1 MKKKIS
7 ARELG
12 MITVAVFVVSA
23 AVYFFMIPSKVV
35 VGSISG
41 VAMVIAHLI
50 PLPISVL
57 TFLLNAILLL
67 IGFIFIGK
75 EFGAKTVYTS
85 MLLPVFLW
93 IFEQVIPIEESIT
106 GNLVFDL
113 VAYVLLVALG
123 QALLFRVNASSGGVD
138 IIAKLINKF
147 TNMEIGKAVMVAGM
161 ATAMTSILVY
171 DVSILIISLIGTYAN
186 GLAVDYFIDGF
197 NKRKRVCIITEN
209 YREVQEYILHN
220 LNQGATLY
228 VAQGAYDEKHRME
241 LVTVL
246 ATQEYRMLINYLKNS
261 DQQVFVTVS
270 TVNEIIGNGIQN
282 RSKHMS

>member
-7 ARELG
+7 GRELL
-12 MITVAVFVVSA
+12 MITVAMFVVSA

-41 VAMVIAHLI
+41 VALVLAHLVPI
-50 PLPISVL
+50 PISIL
-57 TFLLNAILLL
+57 TFLLNVILLI
-67 IGFIFIGK
+67 IGFFLVGK
-75 EFGAKTVYTS
+75 EFGVKTVYTS
-85 MLLPVFLW
+85 TILPVFLW
-93 IFEQVIPIEESIT
+93 IFEQVWPLEKSVT
-106 GNLVFDL
+106 GNIVFDL
-113 VAYVLLVALG
+113 IAYVLLVALG
-123 QALLFRVNASSGGVD
+123 QAILFRVNASSGGVD

-147 TNMEIGKAVMVAGM
+147 TNMEIGKAVTVAGM
-161 ATAMTSILVY
+161 ATATTSVFVY
-171 DVSILIISLIGTYAN
+171 GISTMIISLIGTYAN

-197 NKRKRVCIITEN
+197 NKRKRVCIITDD
-209 YREVQEYILHN
+209 YKEVQDYILHN

-246 ATQEYRMLINYLKNS
+246 AKQEYRMLINYLKNTNK
-261 DQQVFVTVS
+261 QVFVTVS

-282 RSKHMS
+282 RSKSIG

>member
-7 ARELG
+7 GRELL
-12 MITVAVFVVSA
+12 MITVAMFVVSA

-41 VAMVIAHLI
+41 VAMVLAHLVPI
-50 PLPISVL
+50 PISIL
-57 TFLLNAILLL
+57 TFLLNVILLT
-67 IGFIFIGK
+67 IGFFLVGK
-75 EFGAKTVYTS
+75 EFGVKTVYTS
-85 MLLPVFLW
+85 TILPVFLW
-93 IFEQVIPIEESIT
+93 IFEQVCPLEKSVT
-106 GNLVFDL
+106 GNIVFDL
-113 VAYVLLVALG
+113 IAYVLLVALG
-123 QALLFRVNASSGGVD
+123 QAILFRVNASSGGVD

-147 TNMEIGKAVMVAGM
+147 TNMEIGKAVTVAGM
-161 ATAMTSILVY
+161 ATATTSVFAYGI
-171 DVSILIISLIGTYAN
+171 STMIISLIGTYAN

-197 NKRKRVCIITEN
+197 NKRKRVCIITDD
-209 YREVQEYILHN
+209 YKEVQDYILHN

-246 ATQEYRMLINYLKNS
+246 AKQEYRMLINYLKNTNK
-261 DQQVFVTVS
+261 QVFVTVS

-282 RSKHMS
+282 RSKSIG

>member
-93 IFEQVIPIEESIT
+93 IFEQVIPIEKSIT

>member
-7 ARELG
+7 GRELL
-12 MITVAVFVVSA
+12 MITVAMFVVSA

-41 VAMVIAHLI
+41 VAMVLAHLI
-50 PLPISVL
+50 PIPISIL
-57 TFLLNAILLL
+57 TFLLNVILLI
-67 IGFIFIGK
+67 IGFFLVGK
-75 EFGAKTVYTS
+75 EFGVKTVYTS
-85 MLLPVFLW
+85 TILPVFLW
-93 IFEQVIPIEESIT
+93 IFEQVCPLEKSVT
-106 GNLVFDL
+106 GNIVFDL
-113 VAYVLLVALG
+113 IAYVLLVALG
-123 QALLFRVNASSGGVD
+123 QAILFRVNASSGGVD

-147 TNMEIGKAVMVAGM
+147 TNMEIGKAVTVAGM
-161 ATAMTSILVY
+161 ATATTSVFAYGI
-171 DVSILIISLIGTYAN
+171 STMIISLIGTYAN

-197 NKRKRVCIITEN
+197 NKRKRVCIITDD
-209 YREVQEYILHN
+209 YKEVQDYILHN

-246 ATQEYRMLINYLKNS
+246 AKQEYRMLINYLKNTNK
-261 DQQVFVTVS
+261 QVFVTVS

-282 RSKHMS
+282 RSKSIG

>member
-7 ARELG
+7 LRELV
-12 MITVAVFVVSA
+12 MITVAMFVVSV

-41 VAMVIAHLI
+41 VAMVIAQVI
-50 PLPISVL
+50 PIPISVL
-57 TFLLNAILLL
+57 TFWLNVILLT
-67 IGFIFIGK
+67 IGFLFIGK

-93 IFEQVIPIEESIT
+93 IFEKVAPLEKSVT
-106 GNLVFDL
+106 GDLVFDL

-123 QALLFRVNASSGGVD
+123 QAILFRVNASSGGVD
-138 IIAKLINKF
+138 IIAKLINKV
-147 TNMEIGKAVMVAGM
+147 TDMEIGKAVMVAGM
-161 ATAMTSILVY
+161 ATAMTSIFAY
-171 DVSILIISLIGTYAN
+171 GISTLIVSLIGTYAN

-197 NKRKRVCIITEN
+197 NKRKRVCIITED
-209 YREVQEYILHN
+209 YKEVQDYILHQ

-228 VAQGAYDEKHRME
+228 VAQGAYDETHRME

-246 ATQEYRMLINYLKNS
+246 AAQEYRMLINYLKS
-261 DQQVFVTVS
+261 TDKQVFVTVS
-270 TVNEIIGNGIQN
+270 TVNEIIGNGVQN
-282 RSKHMS
+282 TSKRLG

>member
-7 ARELG
+7 LRELV
-12 MITVAVFVVSA
+12 MITVAMFVVSV

-41 VAMVIAHLI
+41 VAMVIAQVI
-50 PLPISVL
+50 PIPISVL
-57 TFLLNAILLL
+57 TFWLNVILLT
-67 IGFIFIGK
+67 IGFLFIGK

-93 IFEQVIPIEESIT
+93 IFEKVAPLEKSVT
-106 GNLVFDL
+106 GDLVFDL

-123 QALLFRVNASSGGVD
+123 QAILFRVNASSGGVD
-138 IIAKLINKF
+138 IIAKLINKV
-147 TNMEIGKAVMVAGM
+147 TDMEIGKAVMVAGM
-161 ATAMTSILVY
+161 ATAMTSIFAY
-171 DVSILIISLIGTYAN
+171 GISTLIVSLIGTYAN

-197 NKRKRVCIITEN
+197 NKRKRVCIITED
-209 YREVQEYILHN
+209 YKEVQDYILHQ

-228 VAQGAYDEKHRME
+228 VAQGAYDETHRME

-246 ATQEYRMLINYLKNS
+246 AAQEYRMLINYLKS
-261 DQQVFVTVS
+261 TDKQVFVTVS
-270 TVNEIIGNGIQN
+270 TVNEIIGNGVQN
-282 RSKHMS
+282 RSKRLG